1 MIEARLADGRIL
13 QFPDGTDPQVIQ
25 ATVKRML
32 GDRMPE
38 AIAPESRPREDIL
51 RELTL
56 AQSQADMPRVEQLL
70 GELEGRGAAG
80 AEIIEPLATM
90 VTGAVAE
97 PVAGVAGIAQA
108 VNPFAE
114 PGAGA
119 RAVEATREALTFQPT
134 TEAGQEG
141 LEAVGEVLQPVGEA
155 IQSVEKDLGDSVF
168 KATGSPAL
176 AAAATTIPTAIMEAI
191 GLGVGGRLA
200 RRAKSIQPSKAQVR
214 SMLNEA
220 APDVDTLKS
229 VSRQV
234 YEELDQSGITVK
246 PEAYKNL
253 VKNVKAAAKK
263 QGLSKRTTKK
273 SFGAIKDLEDV
284 VGQSPTLSD
293 VDDLRKVAQGV
304 ASDIDLTEKAIGGRI
319 VSEIDDFLDSVK
331 PENLVAPEG
340 VAISDIGSKYRAARN
355 LWGRARKS
363 ELISEA
369 IENAKGRA
377 SGFENGIRIELGKLA
392 KNKRTKKFLTKEEI
406 AAIKDIERGNV
417 QQNFSKF
424 LGRFAFNEGRANNV
438 LSALG
443 GVGGGALVGGP
454 VGAVAVPVTGQIAR
468 GIASKI
474 TLNRAKFL
482 DDIVRAGKNGE
493 EITKAYLSSIPKGK
507 RSASDLSRLL
517 SDPNVDLD
525 ALFKSSNETVKKA
538 AEIAAGN
545 QLIGASIGVLAPTVV
560 KSTQGE
566 EDAENN

>member
-1 MIEARLADGRIL
+1 MIEARLADGRVL
-13 QFPDGTDPQVIQ
+13 RFPEGTDPQVIQ

-32 GDRMPE
+32 VEPME
-38 AIAPESRPREDIL
+38 AVQPTQRPREDVL

-56 AQSQADMPRVEQLL
+56 AQSQADIPRAQQLL

-80 AEIIEPLATM
+80 AEILEPLATV
-90 VTGAVAE
+90 VTGAIAE
-97 PVAGVAGIAQA
+97 PVAGIAGIAQSI
-108 VNPFAE
+108 NPLAE

-119 RAVEATREALTFQPT
+119 RAVEATREALTFQPQ
-134 TEAGQEG
+134 TEAGQAGFEV
-141 LEAVGEVLQPVGEA
+141 VGEVLEPVGEA
-155 IQSVEKDLGDSVF
+155 LQSVERGLGDSVF
-168 KATGSPAL
+168 EATGSPAL
-176 AAAATTIPTAIMEAI
+176 AAAATTVPTAIMEAI
-191 GLGVGGRLA
+191 GVGVGGRLA
-200 RRAKSIQPSKAQVR
+200 RRSKSIQPSRAQVR

-220 APDVDTLKS
+220 APDVETLKNL
-229 VSRQV
+229 SRQV
-234 YEELDQSGITVK
+234 YEELDQSGISVK

-263 QGLSKRTTKK
+263 QGLSRRTTKK

-284 VGQSPTLSD
+284 VGTSPKLSD
-293 VDDLRKVAQGV
+293 IDDLRKVAQGV
-304 ASDIDLTEKAIGGRI
+304 ANDIDLTEKAIGGRI
-319 VSEIDDFLDSVK
+319 VSEIDDFLDKVK
-331 PENLVAPEG
+331 PENLGKPEG
-340 VAISDIGSKYRAARN
+340 VNISDIGSKYRAARN

-363 ELISEA
+363 ELIAEA

-392 KNKRTKKFLTKEEI
+392 KNKKTRKFLTKDEI
-406 AAIKDIERGNV
+406 SAIKDIERGNA
-417 QQNFSKF
+417 QQNFAKF

-443 GVGGGALVGGP
+443 GVGGGAIVGGP

-493 EITKAYLSSIPKGK
+493 EITKAYLAFVPKGK
-507 RSASDLSRLL
+507 RSAADLSRLL
-517 SDPNVDLD
+517 SDPNIDLES
-525 ALFKSSNETVKKA
+525 LFKSSNETIKKA

-545 QLIGASIGVLAPTVV
+545 QLIGASLGALAPTAIQ
-560 KSTQGE
+560 STQG
-566 EDAENN
+566 DENAPDN